1 MSSIRRTKSR
11 ILEVGGM
18 TSRCAC
24 ARSMASTRTG
34 RWTCT
39 FSDFRACAKLFEMY
53 VADHLTRKFDC
64 RDRPFLLWEDIDH
77 ETKEARGLTGA
88 DTGVDVTDGA
98 TTIVQCKLRSR
109 AVTWGECAT
118 FFGSAVAYDATAAAY
133 SVPWKSLLL
142 ARNASSGLS
151 PHLRALARSRPF
163 DTPIEMSE
171 VSAYCTRLL
180 SLDSELVETA
190 AHPLLPA
197 QLPTLRDYQREAVEL
212 CCSETESAGYIVLP
226 TGTGKNV
233 VIAESVRRVL
243 ARDGDARV
251 LVLVPMI
258 VLLEQLLEI
267 LETARSG
274 GPSGPSVEAVAVGG
288 GRTPS
293 AAEIREARLVVC
305 VYNSAASVGAAQF
318 TRVFIDEAHF
328 ARPPEMYADLR
339 DDSSSSSS
347 AESPEQSGYDAV
359 REAGALP
366 SARLLSATLDVPV
379 ARGGASAPNVTRGV
393 REMIDAGYLCDY
405 TLHVPVFGAGGIGCC
420 YRCGSC
426 EAPCANVPVD
436 GCVLRDS

>member
-1 MSSIRRTKSR
+1 M
-11 ILEVGGM
+11 
-18 TSRCAC
+18 
-24 ARSMASTRTG
+24 
-34 RWTCT
+34 
-39 FSDFRACAKLFEMY
+39 
-53 VADHLTRKFDC
+53 
-64 RDRPFLLWEDIDH
+64 
-77 ETKEARGLTGA
+77 
-88 DTGVDVTDGA
+88 
-98 TTIVQCKLRSR
+98 
-109 AVTWGECAT
+109 TWGECAT

-328 ARPPEMYADLR
+328 ARPPAMYADLR
-339 DDSSSSSS
+339 DDSSISSDEGDIAHAKRERS
-347 AESPEQSGYDAV
+347 AVVETSWLGNV
-359 REAGALP
+359 RG
-366 SARLLSATLDVPV
+366 RHNTNIVRVRNNRPV
-379 ARGGASAPNVTRGV
+379 
-393 REMIDAGYLCDY
+393 DD
-405 TLHVPVFGAGGIGCC
+405 GCC
-420 YRCGSC
+420 HSGLSREDERRVCWAIHCWRHSV
-426 EAPCANVPVD
+426 N
-436 GCVLRDS
+436 